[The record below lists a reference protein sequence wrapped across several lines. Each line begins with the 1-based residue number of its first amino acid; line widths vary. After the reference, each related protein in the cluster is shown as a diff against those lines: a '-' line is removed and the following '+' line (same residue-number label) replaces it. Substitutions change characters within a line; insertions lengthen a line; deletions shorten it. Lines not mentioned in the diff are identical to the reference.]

1 MDDET
6 GPSWEIRRAAL
17 AAAVNLESELHMAL
31 TVQNDD
37 VSDMDSRSA
46 AEAATMTAR
55 YQAVTAATVDRVL
68 QHAEI
73 FERYLRAGTAGDDL
87 DALLAGPG
95 EAAQPHK

>member
-17 AAAVNLESELHMAL
+17 AAAVNLESELHMPL

-55 YQAVTAATVDRVL
+55 YQAVTVATVDRVL

-73 FERYLRAGTAGDDL
+73 FERYLRAGMAGDDL
-87 DALLAGPG
+87 DALLPG
-95 EAAQPHK
+95 HPDAAQPHE

>member
-1 MDDET
+1 MDDDT

-31 TVQNDD
+31 SVQNDD

-73 FERYLRAGTAGDDL
+73 FERYLRAGAGGDDL
-87 DALLAGPG
+87 DALLPG
-95 EAAQPHK
+95 NADVAEPHE